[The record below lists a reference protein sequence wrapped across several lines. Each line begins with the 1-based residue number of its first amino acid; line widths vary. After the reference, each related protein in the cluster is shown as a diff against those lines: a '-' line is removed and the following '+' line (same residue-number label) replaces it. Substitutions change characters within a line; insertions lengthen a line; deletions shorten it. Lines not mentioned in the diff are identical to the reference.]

1 MPRCFSPAMALNGVP
16 VLSIIALLLG
26 CFLLF
31 RLLSP
36 NTLPYPDSIILFYG
50 KVMIRCA
57 LYLFRQPSPHSVTQC
72 LLSFSLH
79 YRSLKSAV
87 EPYQC
92 HTHVFAFWYYHP
104 LQHPHPLVRTFSPF
118 VPSFKRSSFSA
129 CLYNF
134 PVSTFIQTLFRIRMI
149 TLFFVPKYNDFSSFL
164 LCSDAKMIAHGLQS
178 LTISP
183 LLPPDQHI
191 SVPASLSL

>member
-50 KVMIRCA
+50 KVMIKCV
-57 LYLFRQPSPHSVTQC
+57 LYWFRQPSPLSVTQC
-72 LLSFSLH
+72 LFGFSLH
-79 YRSLKSAV
+79 YRSIQSAV
-87 EPYQC
+87 ELYQC
-92 HTHVFAFWYYHP
+92 HTHVFALWYYHP

-134 PVSTFIQTLFRIRMI
+134 PVSTFIQTLFLIRMI
-149 TLFFVPKYNDFSSFL
+149 TLFLYQNTTTFRPFYCVVMQK
-164 LCSDAKMIAHGLQS
+164 
-178 LTISP
+178 
-183 LLPPDQHI
+183 
-191 SVPASLSL
+191 